1 MRAMWSG
8 NQKEGNLKWM
18 NLLEN
23 LFVVILVFYPLRH
36 IGYGIDFRDTGYN
49 YANFQYMGTEHMD
62 PMWLFSTY
70 LANVTGNLLMKLP
83 KADTMIGMNLYTGLF
98 VSVLALAGYFF
109 CTRKI
114 KMPKVLVFL
123 GEMMAISL
131 CWCPTAVL
139 YNYLTYLLFLGSF
152 LLLYCGLLMETESTM
167 DAGYSM
173 EVRYYVL
180 QKHYKK
186 QRWMLAGAGALLG
199 MNVLVRFSNLPE
211 AAMIVAVWAYNVI
224 LWLEER
230 KRSAQGGTF
239 ARLGKRENSDRT
251 GTEEYSARAGRKG
264 AADRT
269 GMDGAS
275 SRSGEGFWHRL
286 MRHTLWCLLGYA
298 AALAVLLGY
307 IHLRFGI
314 GEYIAGIV
322 RLFAMTENA
331 ADYKASSMLMGL
343 VEDYRENLYW
353 AARIGVI
360 IAGGVV
366 LFFVTDKLTGM
377 LRRVEKALGQK
388 NSESKQ
394 KANGAEKTEKQSA
407 DIDKRNVLVRLV
419 HIVMKMLHI
428 GVRIAWLAVSAAML
442 VWLYDR
448 GVASMLFYSYDPI
461 RRPCI
466 LFLMLT
472 MLIGVIRIF
481 HKDSPK
487 EEKLLSGMLILVIL
501 LTSIGSNNR
510 TFPSWNNLFVA
521 APYTLWE
528 SWRFVWGGKKLH
540 FHRSSIFSCGKEV
553 SSNESTS
560 VSGRGFCSVGKG
572 ILFPVRT
579 ILLAFLGMCMFQ
591 AAGFGVVFVFAEST
605 GVQNAT
611 AYVENNKVLKNIKM
625 PADRAQW
632 LTELSACVEVYG
644 LQGEEVILYGEIP
657 GLSYYLQMPSA
668 FNPWSDLR
676 SYSLETMENDMAQ
689 LEKDMAER
697 GEAKPVI
704 LLENTYALYVERET
718 GELTVQ
724 EDVNEKLN
732 SIENDGKWKLIMDF
746 MKKYGYQQILRNEK
760 FALYQ

>member
-1 MRAMWSG
+1 MADSDYVKDDSILRKGSRNSEGFRKVGSGMWAIWND
-8 NQKEGNLKWM
+8 NQKEKNVKWM

-23 LFVVILVFYPLRH
+23 LFVVILAFYPLRH
-36 IGYGIDFRDTGYN
+36 IGCGLDFRDTGYN
-49 YANFQYMGTEHMD
+49 YANFQYMGMEHMD

-98 VSVLALAGYFF
+98 VSVLALTGYFF

-114 KMPKVLVFL
+114 KMPKALVFL

-139 YNYLTYLLFLGSF
+139 YNYLTYLFFLGSF
-152 LLLYCGLLMETESTM
+152 LLLYCGLLMETEPSM

-173 EVRYYVL
+173 EVRYFVL

-230 KRSAQGGTF
+230 KRLAQGRSF
-239 ARLGKRENSDRT
+239 
-251 GTEEYSARAGRKG
+251 ARAGKTEAFG
-264 AADRT
+264 KVET
-269 GMDGAS
+269 GTAS
-275 SRSGEGFWHRL
+275 GRIVKREGFWHRL
-286 MRHTLWCLLGYA
+286 LRHTLWCLLGYV
-298 AALAVLLGY
+298 AALVLLLGD

-314 GEYIAGIV
+314 GEYIVGIV

-331 ADYKASSMLMGL
+331 ADYKASSMILGL
-343 VEDYRENLYW
+343 VEDYVENLYW
-353 AARIGVI
+353 AARIGI
-360 IAGGVV
+360 IAAGGVV
-366 LFFVTDKLTGM
+366 IFFVADRLINM
-377 LRRVEKALGQK
+377 LHRAETTL
-388 NSESKQ
+388 
-394 KANGAEKTEKQSA
+394 AEKSRE
-407 DIDKRNVLVRLV
+407 LVIRILYF
-419 HIVMKMLHI
+419 
-428 GVRIAWLAVSAAML
+428 GVRIFWLAVSAAML
-442 VWLYDR
+442 VWLYGR
-448 GVASMLFYSYDPI
+448 EVASLLFYSYDPI

-528 SWRFVWGGKKLH
+528 CWRFICGRKKL
-540 FHRSSIFSCGKEV
+540 C
-553 SSNESTS
+553 
-560 VSGRGFCSVGKG
+560 
-572 ILFPVRT
+572 LFPVKT
-579 ILLAFLGMCMFQ
+579 VLLAFLGMCMFQ
-591 AAGFGVVFVFAEST
+591 AAGFGAVFVFAEST

-611 AYVENNKVLKNIKM
+611 AYVENNKVLQNIKM

-632 LTELSACVEVYG
+632 LTELSACVEAYE

-657 GLSYYLQMPSA
+657 SLSYYLQMPSA

-676 SYSLETMENDMAQ
+676 SYSLETMEKDMAQ
-689 LEKDMAER
+689 LEKDMAEK
-697 GEAKPVI
+697 GAKKPVI
-704 LLENTYALYVERET
+704 LLENTYALYVEREM
-718 GELTVQ
+718 GDLTVQ
-724 EDVNEKLN
+724 KDVDEKLD

-746 MKKYGYQQILRNEK
+746 MEKYGYKQILRNEK
-760 FALYQ
+760 FALYLSEGNEAFLSQ

>member
-1 MRAMWSG
+1 MKDDDSILRKESRYSKGFRKVGSGMWAIWND
-8 NQKEGNLKWM
+8 NQKEKNVKRM

-23 LFVVILVFYPLRH
+23 LFVVILAFYPLRH
-36 IGYGIDFRDTGYN
+36 IGCGLDFRDTGYN

-83 KADTMIGMNLYTGLF
+83 RADTMIGMNLYTGLF
-98 VSVLALAGYFF
+98 VSVLALMGYFF

-114 KMPKVLVFL
+114 KMPKALVFL
-123 GEMMAISL
+123 GELMAISL

-139 YNYLTYLLFLGSF
+139 YNYLTYLFFLGSF
-152 LLLYCGLLMETESTM
+152 LLLYCGLLMETEPSM

-173 EVRYYVL
+173 EVRYFVL

-186 QRWMLAGAGALLG
+186 QRWMFAGAGALLG

-230 KRSAQGGTF
+230 KRSAEGRISTRVG
-239 ARLGKRENSDRT
+239 EVEVSNRT
-251 GTEEYSARAGRKG
+251 GERVASIG
-264 AADRT
+264 A
-269 GMDGAS
+269 
-275 SRSGEGFWHRL
+275 GEGFWHRL
-286 MRHTLWCLLGYA
+286 MRHTLWCLLGYV
-298 AALAVLLGY
+298 AALALLLGD

-343 VEDYRENLYW
+343 VEDYVENLYW
-353 AARIGVI
+353 AARIGMI
-360 IAGGVV
+360 AAGGVV
-366 LFFVTDKLTGM
+366 VFFVADKLINM
-377 LRRVEKALGQK
+377 LRRAETAVVQK
-388 NSESKQ
+388 GRE
-394 KANGAEKTEKQSA
+394 
-407 DIDKRNVLVRLV
+407 
-419 HIVMKMLHI
+419 IVIRILYF
-428 GVRIAWLAVSAAML
+428 GVRIFWLAVSAAML

-448 GVASMLFYSYDPI
+448 GVASLLFYSYDPI

-472 MLIGVIRIF
+472 LVIGVIRIF
-481 HKDSPK
+481 HKNSPK

-528 SWRFVWGGKKLH
+528 CWRFICGGKKLCLQG
-540 FHRSSIFSCGKEV
+540 SSIFSCGRDFF
-553 SSNESTS
+553 SNESMS
-560 VSGRGFCSVGKG
+560 VSERGFFSVGKG
-572 ILFPVRT
+572 ILFPVKA
-579 ILLAFLGMCMFQ
+579 ILLVFLGMCMFQ
-591 AAGFGVVFVFAEST
+591 AAGFGAVFVFAEST

-625 PADRAQW
+625 PAERAQW
-632 LTELSACVEVYG
+632 LTELSACVEAYE
-644 LQGEEVILYGEIP
+644 LQGKEVILYGEIP
-657 GLSYYLQMPSA
+657 SLSYYLQMPSV

-676 SYSLETMENDMAQ
+676 SYSLETMEKDMAQ
-689 LEKDMAER
+689 LEKDMAEK
-697 GEAKPVI
+697 GAEKPVI
-704 LLENTYALYVERET
+704 LLENTYALYVEREM
-718 GELTVQ
+718 GDLMVQ
-724 EDVNEKLN
+724 KDVDEKLD
-732 SIENDGKWKLIMDF
+732 SIENDGKWKLIKDF
-746 MKKYGYQQILRNEK
+746 MEKYGYKQVLRNEK
-760 FALYQ
+760 FALYLSV